1 MNKSLNTESERLV
14 TSESKESLTLKTEN
28 KGLGIY
34 EELFGTKE
42 NPTVIPFP
50 SIIKNPKIYFPLIA
64 ITASLTA
71 GHIQNPDAVRELFFR
86 CGGFSY
92 DPGIIKSGK
101 AIVHI
106 NNIIAAATGTCFFG
120 NFISGSIIDYFGL
133 LPSAIF
139 GHILCMLGY
148 IFMFL
153 IHSNIYL
160 YYFGGIC
167 FGLALSNTFA
177 SRSRFMQ
184 MFPKVKNS
192 VGMCL
197 TVGMDFALIIPVIQD
212 VICEYTNMNKMVI
225 SFMILLQLIIA
236 IHHYFIF
243 PSGSLPTQMERK
255 YPLHNQ
261 TNVLEIGESSTLLE
275 KDTSKLNNN
284 SDLSNAGIPGYRE
297 LYWVRKLF
305 TLPFISFFLYMFFLI
320 LSRMHYQFFF
330 RSTCIMNISDLNS
343 AKKAARF
350 GSIAYSISSSLSVL
364 WGYIVDYNGVVI
376 TILYQSILISLA
388 FFFVGFK
395 SVSNIIPQVISNVF
409 AGFYTCFA
417 VALTYSFVAGVFG
430 YNNFGLVQGFAC
442 LSPLICL
449 YSMDLWQTFLRGPLV
464 NNDINIANDIF
475 LYCALIIV
483 ATTAILSFLNK
494 KRTKS

>member
-1 MNKSLNTESERLV
+1 MNKSLNTESEGLV
-14 TSESKESLTLKTEN
+14 PTKLKESSTLRTEN
-28 KGLGIY
+28 KGLSIY

-92 DPGIIKSGK
+92 DPDIIESGK
-101 AIVHI
+101 AIVYI
-106 NNIIAAATGTCFFG
+106 NNIIAAATGVAFLG
-120 NFISGSIIDYFGL
+120 NFIAGSIVDYFGL
-133 LPSAIF
+133 LPSAIL
-139 GHILCMLGY
+139 GHILCIL
-148 IFMFL
+148 
-153 IHSNIYL
+153 
-160 YYFGGIC
+160 GIC

-212 VICEYTNMNKMVI
+212 VICEYTNMSKMVI
-225 SFMILLQLIIA
+225 FFMILLQLIIA

-261 TNVLEIGESSTLLE
+261 TNILEIGESNTLLE
-275 KDTSKLNNN
+275 GNTDKLDGDP
-284 SDLSNAGIPGYRE
+284 DLSNAGIPGYRE

-330 RSTCIMNISDLNS
+330 RSTCIINISDFNS

-376 TILYQSILISLA
+376 AIFYQSILISLA
-388 FFFVGFK
+388 FFLIGFK

-417 VALTYSFVAGVFG
+417 VALTYSFVAEVFG

-442 LSPLICL
+442 LSPLICM
-449 YSMDLWQTFLRGPLV
+449 YSMDLWQTLLRGPLI
-464 NNDINIANDIF
+464 NNDINIANYIF

-483 ATTAILSFLNK
+483 TITAILSFLK
-494 KRTKS
+494 RGRTKC